1 VESWGS
7 WSYLYGPIMGF
18 LVIGLMVL
26 LLRWA
31 FGRGSS
37 VVEHPVEPGAPGDYG
52 LLSAVA
58 APETYIEAELI
69 RQRLDASLIRAT
81 VAMTNDGP
89 RVMVWPSDEKRARQL
104 ISTAS

>member
-18 LVIGLMVL
+18 VVIGVMVL

-31 FGRGSS
+31 FGRGTS
-37 VVEHPVEPGAPGDYG
+37 VVERPPRAGAPSEYG
-52 LLSAVA
+52 LLDPIAS
-58 APETYIEAELI
+58 PETYIEAELL
-69 RQRLDASLIRAT
+69 RQRLEAAQIRAT

-89 RVMVWPSDEKRARQL
+89 RLMVWPQDKDRARAL
-104 ISTAS
+104 IAASH